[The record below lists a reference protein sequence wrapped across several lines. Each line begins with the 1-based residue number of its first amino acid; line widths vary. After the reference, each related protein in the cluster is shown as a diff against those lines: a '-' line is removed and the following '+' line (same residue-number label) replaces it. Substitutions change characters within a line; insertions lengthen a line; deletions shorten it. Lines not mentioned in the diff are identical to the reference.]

1 MIRKPLRPLAH
12 ILKARAE
19 GGNPDAIERENLRQR
34 HDAMRDTAR
43 LRAEGRLLVL
53 AVMFLCGFVI
63 IGVRMGVLAASEP
76 AEPRLAASG
85 ASIIASRADLTD
97 RRGRI
102 LATNMSTHSL
112 YAHPQQMV
120 DPVRAAHELARIFPD
135 FKAKDWERRFTD
147 PKIKFMWVKKKL
159 SPEQKQ
165 AVHDIGE
172 PGLLFGPREMRLYP
186 NGALAA
192 HVLGGASFG
201 REGVHSA
208 EVIGMA
214 GVERYLD
221 EVLRDP
227 AREGAPVQLSL
238 DLSVQAAAEE
248 VLDGG
253 MKLLNAK
260 GAASVLMDVHSG
272 EVISIVSLPDFDPN
286 DRPRPAVSGDPS
298 DSPLFN
304 RAVQGLYELGS
315 TFKIFTVAQAMELG
329 QLSPQTLIDTKPPMR
344 VGGHAI
350 GEFQNKNYGTYSG
363 FRALIESTPHANPHN
378 LLGGHIR
385 SFSSPADP
393 LFFSHHAFIDKIWSM
408 WQNCH
413 DHDEVQIADINDP
426 QYTGTGSNDG
436 PEDPMVFQFPPEP
449 TGVDKCAKDVDSAC
463 TSCVHAADSWCGDND
478 WDTTCLGFCGSS
490 CSDQCSNGTPRSP
503 KDVIP
508 TWTVSDGVNGN
519 VALPSKYHSIH
530 DMPDSDDGSK
540 NNYLYAPDQFDLK
553 ISQSKKSVCNY
564 VESFVHGKQWKQR
577 RQLQSYHNNGDHHDD
592 LHACR
597 QRERAHARSAHRS
610 HRCTAHCCS
619 PDRSRDPQARDRCL
633 PLARSEPGG
642 AC

>member
-135 FKAKDWERRFTD
+135 LKAEDWERRFTD

-350 GEFQNKNYGTYSG
+350 GEFQNKNYGTISAEQVIVKSSNRGTGRVALGIGAERQKAFLKSLGFFEPTPFEIVEAEGGAPLYPKRWEDLSTVTISYGHGISASPLHLAAGYAAIANGGFAVTPTLLRQSG
-363 FRALIESTPHANPHN
+363 PRLGPRVMRAEVAAAARVMLRKVVTEGTATFGEVPGYDVAGKTGTSEKLKASGGYYEDKNINTFAAMFPAQDPKYVLVVMLDEASDTSADKPRRTAGWTAVPVAAQMIERIAP
-378 LLGGHIR
+378 LLG
-385 SFSSPADP
+385 
-393 LFFSHHAFIDKIWSM
+393 M
-408 WQNCH
+408 
-413 DHDEVQIADINDP
+413 VP
-426 QYTGTGSNDG
+426 QVT
-436 PEDPMVFQFPPEP
+436 P
-449 TGVDKCAKDVDSAC
+449 SAL
-463 TSCVHAADSWCGDND
+463 HE
-478 WDTTCLGFCGSS
+478 
-490 CSDQCSNGTPRSP
+490 
-503 KDVIP
+503 
-508 TWTVSDGVNGN
+508 
-519 VALPSKYHSIH
+519 VALR
-530 DMPDSDDGSK
+530 G
-540 NNYLYAPDQFDLK
+540 
-553 ISQSKKSVCNY
+553 
-564 VESFVHGKQWKQR
+564 R
-577 RQLQSYHNNGDHHDD
+577 
-592 LHACR
+592 
-597 QRERAHARSAHRS
+597 
-610 HRCTAHCCS
+610 
-619 PDRSRDPQARDRCL
+619 
-633 PLARSEPGG
+633 
-642 AC
+642 